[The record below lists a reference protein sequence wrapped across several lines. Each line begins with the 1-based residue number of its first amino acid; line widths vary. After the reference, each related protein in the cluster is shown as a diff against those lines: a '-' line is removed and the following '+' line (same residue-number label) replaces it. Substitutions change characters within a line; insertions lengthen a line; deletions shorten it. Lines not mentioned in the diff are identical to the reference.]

1 MKRRTRDSTEPLPA
15 EALDALPR
23 VALVLTDET
32 MYLTRFNARGGPVAT
47 YPVGAND
54 VAGVFHG
61 FGADTGL
68 LPPDILFWQ
77 TRQGRVRIGLWL
89 PPAVRALSFPRGRG
103 HHVSKVPLP
112 GFVFVGEGSQYR
124 IFAAPSRPTK
134 PADWLYHAPLPN
146 VHDNGW
152 ICQGDVPFPKAS
164 LETLSQAAGL
174 FFESHFTDHL
184 STDKVRSQ
192 LARPGDRDD
201 DFEDEDDNGPY
212 DGADTD
218 AYGIAEGYHPAR
230 RHAPVSLVKFLGG
243 LKRTFPLDE
252 LIPAITMQQLLSGG
266 ADDADP

>member
-1 MKRRTRDSTEPLPA
+1 MKRRDSNEPLPA

-32 MYLTRFNARGGPVAT
+32 MYLTRFNDRGRPIAT

-89 PPAVRALSFPRGRG
+89 PPAVRSLSFPRGRG

-124 IFAAPSRPTK
+124 IFAAPSRPMR
-134 PADWLYHAPLPN
+134 PADRLYHAPLPN

-164 LETLSQAAGL
+164 LETLPQAAAL

-201 DFEDEDDNGPY
+201 DFEDEDDEPY

-218 AYGIAEGYHPAR
+218 AYGIAEGYRPAR
-230 RHAPVSLVKFLGG
+230 QHRHVPVSLVRFLGG
-243 LKRTFPLDE
+243 
-252 LIPAITMQQLLSGG
+252 AQALLS
-266 ADDADP
+266 ARRTDPCDHHAATTFRRQR